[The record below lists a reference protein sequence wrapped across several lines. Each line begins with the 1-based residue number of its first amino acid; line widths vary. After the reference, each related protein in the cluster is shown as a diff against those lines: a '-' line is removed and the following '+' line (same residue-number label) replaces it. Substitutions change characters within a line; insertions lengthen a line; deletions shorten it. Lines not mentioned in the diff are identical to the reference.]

1 MCRAPAGRKD
11 LIEVRTRLLRD
22 TTDLGAYLRSADQ
35 HIRDEFEG
43 ASAIAVEQPN
53 TAGQHYN
60 GIRKN
65 IALIGHIHY
74 WASIYGLNVT
84 EVNVSHVKIAM
95 TGNGHAKKEQV
106 IAGAYRF
113 LETSALKIDIDEH
126 MADAVGV
133 WHVFSYGVQESVNQ
147 RKTREAKERAA
158 AKRAAKASG
167 PLL

>member
-1 MCRAPAGRKD
+1 VCRAPAGRKD
-11 LIEVRTRLLRD
+11 LIQVHTRKLAD

-53 TAGQHYN
+53 TAGQHYS

-74 WASIYGLNVT
+74 WASIYGLQVT
-84 EVNVSHVKIAM
+84 EINVSAVKIAM
-95 TGNGHAKKEQV
+95 TGHGHAKKEQV
-106 IAGAYRF
+106 ILGAYKF
-113 LETSALKIDIDEH
+113 LGTDPTTHPLDEH
-126 MADAVGV
+126 MADAIGV
-133 WHVFSYGVQESVNQ
+133 WHVFSYGVQESTRQ
-147 RKTREAKERAA
+147 REDRERKERTA
-158 AKRAAKASG
+158 AKRAAKAAG